1 MVGQNNVFVPYI
13 IEFFYELN
21 GIAGTLADALTAGMV
36 AVDNGAV
43 NGLCIVF

>member
-1 MVGQNNVFVPYI
+1 MVGQNNIFVPHI

-21 GIAGTLADALTAGMV
+21 GIAGTLADALTASMV

-43 NGLCIVF
+43 NRLGIVF